1 MGTNLKITNFEVDEI
16 NQTIKAVSLN
26 EDIADTIILQG
37 REMANPDSLDAI
49 INTKIAE
56 WENGFKAYISDV
68 KVINNLDV
76 ANQNTI
82 GFVITSKNP
91 YADGGYEVYALIY
104 FNSNNEETQ
113 ISFTPTIC
121 NDRDYLIK
129 QADRRINDGLGLE
142 VGNKIILESKKTNY
156 EWVIVR
162 ENAGRELVDRYE

>member
-1 MGTNLKITNFEVDEI
+1 MVTNVEIEKYEVDETK
-16 NQTIKAVSLN
+16 QTLKAVSLN
-26 EDIADTIILQG
+26 EDIADNIVLQG
-37 REMANPDSLDAI
+37 REMANPDSLDSI

-68 KVINNLDV
+68 RVVNNMDV

-82 GFVITSKNP
+82 GFVITNKNP
-91 YADGGYEVYALIY
+91 YVNGDYEVYALIY
-104 FNSNNEETQ
+104 FNSNNEKTQ
-113 ISFTPTIC
+113 IQFTPTIC
-121 NDRDYLIK
+121 NERDYLIK
-129 QADRRINDGLGLE
+129 QPNRRINDGLGLE

>member
-16 NQTIKAVSLN
+16 KQTLKSVSLN
-26 EDIADTIILQG
+26 EDIADNIVLQG
-37 REMANPDSLDAI
+37 KEMANPDSLDTI

-56 WENGFKAYISDV
+56 WEAGFKAYISDV
-68 KVINNLDV
+68 RVINNIDV

-82 GFVITSKNP
+82 GFVITNKNP
-91 YADGGYEVYALIY
+91 YVYGDYKVYALIY

-121 NDRDYLIK
+121 NNRDYLTK
-129 QADRRINDGLGLE
+129 KADRRINDGLGLE
-142 VGNKIILESKKTNY
+142 VGNKIILESQKTNY